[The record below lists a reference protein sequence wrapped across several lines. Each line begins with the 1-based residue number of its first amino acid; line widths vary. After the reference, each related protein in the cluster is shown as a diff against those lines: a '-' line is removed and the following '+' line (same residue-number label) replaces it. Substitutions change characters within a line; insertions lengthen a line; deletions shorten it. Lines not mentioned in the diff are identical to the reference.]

1 MTDITLPQEVMDK
14 VIQAMADSML
24 KEGMDWSLRNAI
36 ENEIKQ
42 RILDSGVID
51 NIADDIITYIL
62 SNQDAIVEHIGN
74 EFISTVG
81 DSLSKVYK
89 QVARAIVEKVKW

>member
-1 MTDITLPQEVMDK
+1 
-14 VIQAMADSML
+14 MADNML
-24 KEGMDWSLRNAI
+24 SQGMDWSLRNAI

>member
-1 MTDITLPQEVMDK
+1 MTEITLPQEVMNK
-14 VIQAMADSML
+14 IVKKMADNML
-24 KEGMDWSLRNAI
+24 SQGMDWSLRNAI